1 MELNFNLDILSQ
13 NIIVNSNKIKYA
25 KFISNFDDVSIFSQ
39 PWWLDAVCGEDNW
52 NVILVERDGIP
63 VGSLPYFIKKKWFL
77 NVITQPPLTQT
88 IEPLFDIKAK
98 NKDEKNTKY
107 LSEIIAKLPKVPK
120 FQMNLHSSITNW
132 LPFFWEGYSQSNYY
146 TYILDSE
153 NDRESIWRDMS
164 GKRRTEIRKSIKK
177 EIKITSNESI
187 ETFYSL
193 YKDTFLRKK
202 RNPPYK
208 KEFII
213 NLINTCLE
221 RKSGRLLFS
230 KNRDGITLSCA
241 FFVWDNKKT
250 YYLLG
255 GLNANENTYGAQSLL
270 LWDAIKY
277 SIDSSKSFDFEG
289 SMDKGIGQ
297 FFSSFGSE
305 RNNYFSITKNRFKF

>member
-1 MELNFNLDILSQ
+1 M
-13 NIIVNSNKIKYA
+13 NSNKIKYA

-39 PWWLDAVCGEDNW
+39 PWWLDAVCGENNW
-52 NVILVERDGIP
+52 DVVLVERDGMP

-98 NKDEKNTKY
+98 NKDEKNSKY
-107 LSEIIAKLPKVPK
+107 MSEIIAKLPQVPK
-120 FQMNLHSSITNW
+120 FQMNLHSSVTNW

-164 GKRRTEIRKSIKK
+164 GKRRTEIRKSINND
-177 EIKITSNESI
+177 IKITSNESV

-202 RNPPYK
+202 RNPPHE
-208 KEFII
+208 KELII

-230 KNRDGITLSCA
+230 KNREGITLSCA

-255 GLNANENTYGAQSLL
+255 GLNAKENTHGAQSLL
-270 LWDAIKY
+270 LWHAIKY

-305 RNNYFSITKNRFKF
+305 RNNYFSITKNRFKI